1 MPMREMK
8 IHATR
13 LSGLRRIE
21 PFYLQDDRGYFLKS
35 FERDVFCAEGITM
48 HIQESFESYSVKGVL
63 RGMHFQTKAP
73 QAKLISCLDGYI
85 FDVAVDLRPGSE
97 TFGRW
102 ESFYLSGAEHNALY
116 LPAGFAHGFLVLS
129 QAARVSYQCDGVYL
143 PGEDTGIIWNDTD
156 LGIGWPL
163 DLVDGVRLSPRDQA
177 LPTLGECI
185 RLHALPEE
193 GSQ

>member
-73 QAKLISCLDGYI
+73 QAKLQ
-85 FDVAVDLRPGSE
+85 
-97 TFGRW
+97 
-102 ESFYLSGAEHNALY
+102 
-116 LPAGFAHGFLVLS
+116 VLFS
-129 QAARVSYQCDGVYL
+129 
-143 PGEDTGIIWNDTD
+143 
-156 LGIGWPL
+156 
-163 DLVDGVRLSPRDQA
+163 
-177 LPTLGECI
+177 
-185 RLHALPEE
+185 
-193 GSQ
+193 